1 MSREEYFRT
10 WANEVR
16 RLLRITPPWTP
27 EMFVRA
33 MAGYL
38 EREVE
43 VIDHDLEGSTIYG
56 CCVALPGKF
65 LIAVRH
71 DASLE
76 QRERTIYHE
85 ATHILRKDISFEGQ
99 MQACRELDATE
110 PRERDAEDGAR
121 ALASLAHSD
130 LPKKH
135 HVPADDSGL
144 ETFWDEM
151 GSDD

>member
-1 MSREEYFRT
+1 MSREEYFRE
-10 WANEVR
+10 WASEVC
-16 RLLRITPPWTP
+16 RLLRLTPPWTP

-33 MAGYL
+33 MARYL
-38 EREVE
+38 DCEVE

-56 CCVALPGKF
+56 FCAALRRKF
-65 LIAVRH
+65 VIAVRH

-99 MQACRELDATE
+99 VQACRELDATE
-110 PRERDAEDGAR
+110 PRELDAEDGAR
-121 ALASLAHSD
+121 ALASLAHSE

-135 HVPADDSGL
+135 SAPADDSGL

-151 GSDD
+151 GSEN